1 MRGKVYVLLLRWR
14 LHRKHGH
21 LLSGCRYHCRGT
33 STMIRVAL
41 LLCLL
46 VLPSTARTNGH
57 VGMRQFAVSAEIGSN
72 DTNAAISTQSRR
84 EPVFIPRIYLVG
96 LVNLLC

>member
-1 MRGKVYVLLLRWR
+1 MRGKVYVLLRCR

-33 STMIRVAL
+33 STMIWMAL

-46 VLPSTARTNGH
+46 VLPPTGRANGH
-57 VGMRQFAVSAEIGSN
+57 VRMREFAVSAEIGSN
-72 DTNAAISTQSRR
+72 DANAAVSTQSRR